1 MTKIK
6 TLPPFILAGCF
17 FFSHAYATET
27 FNTSLTISP
36 PNTEVLIGDAAGT
49 SLYGSSQKISL
60 EGNVTSSQVATA
72 DTYVITLENTK
83 NSEIK
88 LANDEKSHGLA
99 LMGETNSSRPYI
111 KTIGAVINQMIWSTD
126 QAGTADPIEFI
137 SASGSCSIGENKK
150 SILFGALSGNCEIH
164 MTGQQLAKLD
174 GQGYGNYATTTQD
187 NVYGHFSQTITYTV
201 SHS

>member
-88 LANDEKSHGLA
+88 LANDEKSHGLS
-99 LMGETNSSRPYI
+99 LTGTVGSKQGI
-111 KTIGAVINQMIWSTD
+111 IGGVINQMIWSTD